1 MTKNLSAK
9 ILSSMLA
16 LSLLG
21 AACTKSSPPPASS
34 PQATAL
40 SGSTLP
46 PLDPSRDPIVQ
57 VVDRVRPAVVNVTTD
72 TLTMTAFGSQT
83 GQVVGTGFIIRSDGV
98 IVTNYHVVEGAQK
111 ITVVTPA
118 PDSRR
123 FEARVI
129 GGDSTADLAVLK
141 VDGKGLPTVPLGNSS
156 QLELGQQVVA
166 LGYALAL
173 KGGPTVTTGIVSAMG
188 RVIQA
193 QDPNYQPGGSTPG
206 GTRTYRD
213 VIQTDAAINPGN
225 SGGPL
230 VNLAGEVVGINTAG
244 AGQAENIGFSIA
256 IDAAKPTIQ
265 RAVENP
271 NAPVAFMGVV
281 SQTVSASLAYQF
293 DLPVKEGAY
302 VVEVTS
308 GGPADE
314 AGINTGDVITEFD
327 GTKVTSADQLGNL
340 IHEHQ
345 PGDQVDVVVETGSGP
360 ETKTATL
367 GTNPL
372 P

>member
-1 MTKNLSAK
+1 MCYRGWM
-9 ILSSMLA
+9 ILFGVAALA
-16 LSLLG
+16 
-21 AACTKSSPPPASS
+21 AAG
-34 PQATAL
+34 
-40 SGSTLP
+40 GSDTP
-46 PLDPSRDPIVQ
+46 PLGSGPAAEQQNFDKS
-57 VVDRVRPAVVNVTTD
+57 VVLIRCVKQDFDYTTPWKQEA
-72 TLTMTAFGSQT
+72 MSQGAGS
-83 GQVVGTGFIIRSDGV
+83 GFIISGKR
-98 IVTNYHVVEGAQK
+98 ILTNAHNVSNWKYIELRKENIAK
-111 ITVVTPA
+111 RYP
-118 PDSRR
+118 
-123 FEARVI
+123 ARVAFI
-129 GGDSTADLAVLK
+129 GHDCDLATLTVA
-141 VDGKGLPTVPLGNSS
+141 DNNFFADTVPLEFAEIPKVNT
-156 QLELGQQVVA
+156 
-166 LGYALAL
+166 
-173 KGGPTVTTGIVSAMG
+173 TV
-188 RVIQA
+188 
-193 QDPNYQPGGSTPG
+193 STYGFPLG
-206 GTRTYRD
+206 GTHISVTEGVVSRIEMDLYVHTGAD
-213 VIQTDAAINPGN
+213 SHLVIQTDAAINPGN